1 MFTLRAPQSA
11 ALTAVAD
18 TLSYDD
24 AALAAE
30 ERTAASLTHLF
41 IQEAAKAHAKSEG
54 VDIGD
59 PNLYQ
64 TDTWYNALT
73 FATANYATWVEIVG
87 AKSVNVDKSTH
98 SGSIN
103 LASIMGSIMA
113 LYLGPEASAEW
124 AAVSE
129 LLGGP
134 TDPAVTDFMDFWW
147 SHVSSTETDTGVSA
161 GPVIKSADGMV
172 QWAVCYYAMTQS
184 IDDWRVMFVSSTF
197 ESISIGAGGLTLQFD
212 MGVYNSDVKTA
223 LEAKLAGDITKNI
236 NNVPLLSGPQPPP
249 GSLPPSRYAE
259 QIAGAP
265 LLSDT
270 AQLSSTGW

>member
-1 MFTLRAPQSA
+1 MFTVRAPQSA
-11 ALTAVAD
+11 ALTAVSD

-41 IQEAAKAHAKSEG
+41 IQEAAKGHCQSEG

-64 TDTWYNALT
+64 SDTWYDALT

-87 AKSVNVDKSTH
+87 SKSVNVDKSTH

-103 LASIMGSIMA
+103 LSAIMGSIMS

-124 AAVSE
+124 QAISD

-134 TDPAVTDFMDFWW
+134 TEPAVTDFMDFWW
-147 SHVSSTETDTGVSA
+147 NHVSSTQTDTGVST
-161 GPVIKSADGMV
+161 GPVIKSPDGFV
-172 QWAVCYYAMTQS
+172 QWAVCYYSMTQH
-184 IDDWRVMFVSSTF
+184 IDDWRTMFISSTF

-212 MGVYNSDVKTA
+212 MGVYNSDVKAA
-223 LEAKLAGDITKNI
+223 LEGKLAGDIAKNI
-236 NNVPLLSGPQPPP
+236 KNVPLLSAQQAPP
-249 GSLPPSRYAE
+249 GAVPPSTYAQ
-259 QIAGAP
+259 QIASAP
-265 LLSDT
+265 LLRG
-270 AQLSSTGW
+270 APQLSSIGW